1 MDANRQLVMTVYD
14 AVKTILFRCAPF
26 IKRNYNEFS
35 KSLEE
40 YGSLVIE
47 TFQNKVIQFAFNHLK
62 NLWF

>member
-47 TFQNKVIQFAFNHLK
+47 TFQNKVINFF
-62 NLWF
+62 